1 MGKMSQQANQMSG
14 VPQPTQHSDEVEASN
29 PLENTQFRRLWLAST
44 VSNIGGWMQDT
55 AGIWLMTAITTSPL
69 PVALM
74 QTAANL
80 PVVFL
85 GLLGGATADIF
96 DRRRLLLIWQGWMLV
111 AVAILSILS
120 FANVISPWIL
130 LALTCL
136 LNVGG
141 AMNGA
146 AWQSIVPELVSRREL
161 PNAVSLNSAGFNLA
175 RSVGPALGGLC
186 VALFHRANTGA
197 AYTFLINAISFFGVI
212 FALYQWKRSPLF
224 TSSLPAERI
233 SGSMRAGLHYA
244 RYSSPLKALL
254 TRAFLFTF
262 CVSAVWALLA
272 VVAARDLHRGA
283 LGYGILNASMGSG
296 AVVGAMTLP
305 LIRRTIGAD
314 AIVLSA
320 TGVFIAALL
329 VLALVRSPWV
339 LIPVLILA
347 GFAWTATM
355 STLNLAVQLSSP
367 NWVQARAIGI
377 YQMVFSAGLAG
388 GSVVWGALAEH
399 ASTSASLI
407 IASACL
413 LATAIITQRLHVPS
427 GIEMDSAASKSE
439 HPSEGRPMTAGL
451 DFSDGPIRLHIDYN
465 VLQADRER
473 FVQAIYELKD
483 IRLRN
488 GAIRWGVFQDVSDPA
503 RLSETFIMES
513 WVDYL
518 RQQERLTS
526 LDAVL
531 ISRIAELDSRRAVPV
546 ATATIYV
553 KQRAVTSSKS

>member
-14 VPQPTQHSDEVEASN
+14 GPQPTQHSDEGEASN

-197 AYTFLINAISFFGVI
+197 AYTFLINAISFAGVI
-212 FALYQWKRSPLF
+212 FVLYQWKRSPLF

-233 SGSMRAGLHYA
+233 SGSMR
-244 RYSSPLKALL
+244 R
-254 TRAFLFTF
+254 
-262 CVSAVWALLA
+262 
-272 VVAARDLHRGA
+272 
-283 LGYGILNASMGSG
+283 
-296 AVVGAMTLP
+296 
-305 LIRRTIGAD
+305 
-314 AIVLSA
+314 
-320 TGVFIAALL
+320 AALC
-329 VLALVRSPWV
+329 SIF
-339 LIPVLILA
+339 IPTQGASNPSLPIHIL
-347 GFAWTATM
+347 
-355 STLNLAVQLSSP
+355 
-367 NWVQARAIGI
+367 
-377 YQMVFSAGLAG
+377 
-388 GSVVWGALAEH
+388 
-399 ASTSASLI
+399 
-407 IASACL
+407 C
-413 LATAIITQRLHVPS
+413 
-427 GIEMDSAASKSE
+427 
-439 HPSEGRPMTAGL
+439 
-451 DFSDGPIRLHIDYN
+451 
-465 VLQADRER
+465 
-473 FVQAIYELKD
+473 
-483 IRLRN
+483 
-488 GAIRWGVFQDVSDPA
+488 
-503 RLSETFIMES
+503 
-513 WVDYL
+513 
-518 RQQERLTS
+518 
-526 LDAVL
+526 
-531 ISRIAELDSRRAVPV
+531 
-546 ATATIYV
+546 
-553 KQRAVTSSKS
+553 